1 MGLTIGMAIDSPKR
15 PDGGLIDLHHHVVP
29 PFYLTEYGD
38 RIASSRGGLISPAWL
53 EWTPEKALQEMDR
66 NGIET
71 AVISLSTPGI
81 WFGDRQRARDAA
93 RRCNEYSADLARR
106 YPGRFGRFA
115 TIPLP
120 DTDGS
125 LREIEYACDVLGAE
139 GVGILT
145 SYEERWLGDPCYAE
159 VFDEMN
165 RRGTVVFAH
174 PTTPTCCQNLL
185 PNVAPLVAEVPQDT
199 ARAIIN
205 LLVTGTLCR
214 NPGIQLIFAHA
225 GGTLPM
231 LAGRIAH
238 YGPSDLAINAPHGV
252 EHELRRL
259 NYDIAGTA
267 FGPAI
272 AALRS
277 LVPVTQIMLGSDYP
291 YVPIGDTVDGLH
303 SLGFSSEELDAIGRF
318 NALRLL
324 PTLCCA

>member
-1 MGLTIGMAIDSPKR
+1 MTSDSAKR
-15 PDGGLIDLHHHVVP
+15 ANLGLIDLHHHVVP
-29 PFYLTEYGD
+29 PFYLAEYANH
-38 RIASSRGGLISPAWL
+38 IASSRGGLLSPAWL

-66 NGIET
+66 NGIEL

-93 RRCNEYSADLARR
+93 RRCNEYCADLVRR

-120 DTDGS
+120 DIEGS
-125 LREIEYACDVLGAE
+125 LREIEYACDALGAE
-139 GVGILT
+139 GVGVLT
-145 SYEERWLGDPCYAE
+145 SYDNRWLGHSDYAE

-165 RRGTVVFAH
+165 RRGNVVFAH

-185 PNVAPLVAEVPQDT
+185 PNVVPLMAEVPQDT

-205 LLVTGTLCR
+205 LLVTGTLHHSP
-214 NPGIQLIFAHA
+214 NISFVFAHA

-238 YGPSDLAINAPHGV
+238 YGPSDLAINVPHGV

-259 NYDIAGTA
+259 NYDIAGSA
-267 FGPAI
+267 FAPAI
-272 AALRS
+272 AALRT
-277 LVPVTQIMLGSDYP
+277 LVPITQIVLGSDYP
-291 YVPIGDTVDGLH
+291 YVPIGDTVAGMR
-303 SLGFSSEELDAIGRF
+303 SLGFSPHELAAIGRH